1 MKTKKLTYYLFLLLI
16 LIGLMIA
23 LDFFLKAEGGT
34 LDEYV
39 DSVKGQ
45 YLTYLPRV
53 IGTLIV
59 LFMAKIFIDI
69 ISAGMMGFLDKMG
82 DRGLEIMRIYRYAMW
97 ALTLILAMSILIEDL
112 STFVMSMGLI
122 GFGLTFA
129 LQTPISCF
137 VAWLM
142 IMMNKPYR
150 INDRISVGKRLE
162 GDVVEITIFYTL
174 LREVKSGGA
183 EVTGRLITFPN
194 NVILTE
200 EIVNYT
206 LDVEY
211 IWDEINV
218 SVTYESDRLLAE
230 KTAYE
235 CANEVIGD
243 IMKNGAEAMRK
254 ISRKRRS
261 AISRGLTRSIADKP
275 QIRVEL
281 ADSAF
286 IVGVRYITLA
296 RNRRKLRTKIYQ
308 KILDS
313 FREKD
318 SIGIAY
324 PHMEV
329 IRHKEKSTTPP

>member
-1 MKTKKLTYYLFLLLI
+1 MKTSKLKYYIFLVVVLI
-16 LIGLMIA
+16 VLMIA
-23 LDFFLKAEGGT
+23 LDFFLKAGG
-34 LDEYV
+34 DNIDDYV

-45 YLTYLPRV
+45 YFTYLPRV
-53 IGTLIV
+53 IGALIV
-59 LFMAKIFIDI
+59 FFMAKICIDI
-69 ISAGMMGFLDKMG
+69 ISAGLMGFLDTMG

-97 ALTLILAMSILIEDL
+97 ALALILVLSILIEDL

-137 VAWLM
+137 VAWMM
-142 IMMNKPYR
+142 IMINKPYR
-150 INDRISVGKRLE
+150 INDRINVGNRLE

-211 IWDEINV
+211 IWDEISV
-218 SVTYESDRLLAE
+218 SVTYDSDRLLAE

-243 IMKNGAEAMRK
+243 IMRNGADAMRK
-254 ISRKRRS
+254 ISRERRS
-261 AISRGLTRSIADKP
+261 AISRGLIRSIADKP
-275 QIRVEL
+275 LVRVEL

-286 IVGVRYITLA
+286 IVGIRYITLA

-308 KILDS
+308 RILDS
-313 FREKD
+313 FRGIDGIE
-318 SIGIAY
+318 IAY

-329 IRHKEKSTTPP
+329 VQHK

>member
-1 MKTKKLTYYLFLLLI
+1 MKTGKLKYYIFLVVI
-16 LIGLMIA
+16 LVGLMIA
-23 LDFFLKAEGGT
+23 LDFFLKAGGGDIDGY
-34 LDEYV
+34 L

-45 YLTYLPRV
+45 YFTYLPRV
-53 IGTLIV
+53 IGALIV
-59 LFMAKIFIDI
+59 LFMAKIFIDVT
-69 ISAGMMGFLDKMG
+69 SAGMMGFLEKMG
-82 DRGLEIMRIYRYAMW
+82 DRGMEIMRIYRYVMW
-97 ALTLILAMSILIEDL
+97 ALVLILALSILIEDL

-142 IMMNKPYR
+142 IIINKPYR
-150 INDRISVGKRLE
+150 INDRISVGNRLE

-194 NVILTE
+194 NLILTE

-211 IWDEINV
+211 VWDEINV
-218 SVTYESDRLLAE
+218 SVTYESDRELAE
-230 KTAYE
+230 TTAYE
-235 CANEVIGD
+235 CANDVIGD
-243 IMKNGAEAMRK
+243 IMRNGAEAMRQ
-254 ISRKRRS
+254 ISRKRSS

-308 KILDS
+308 RILDS
-313 FREKD
+313 FQEKD
-318 SIGIAY
+318 GIEIAY

-329 IRHKEKSTTPP
+329 IRHREK